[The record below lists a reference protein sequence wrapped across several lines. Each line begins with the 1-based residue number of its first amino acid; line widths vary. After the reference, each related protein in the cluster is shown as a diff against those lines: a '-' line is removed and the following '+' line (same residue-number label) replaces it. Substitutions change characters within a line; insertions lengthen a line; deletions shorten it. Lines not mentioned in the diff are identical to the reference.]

1 MIFGWYGFQA
11 ASNVI
16 YTLHIIHPILKCRLY
31 PTNQSTDMNQ
41 VKQYRTALGL
51 SQQALAQAVGVSRQ
65 TVNQL
70 ENQDY
75 NPTLSLCIRIAKALN
90 TDLNIL
96 FWENE
101 NDEEET

>member
-1 MIFGWYGFQA
+1 
-11 ASNVI
+11 
-16 YTLHIIHPILKCRLY
+16 
-31 PTNQSTDMNQ
+31 MNQ

-90 TDLNIL
+90 TDLNTL

-101 NDEEET
+101 NDEKET